1 MYISNYNLNVTCTFQ
16 TVFDKSLSTSDN
28 IKNHLN
34 KNFPSEK
41 ISTLN
46 KQYSNK
52 STPEKKE
59 LTLMELKEIVMKSS
73 VHKNV
78 LVFYNILSEIL
89 LVMSGEMSN
98 KLLVGAKHVFC
109 VHMQTLRENSTK
121 FELDKMGLKIK
132 LVRAYIFLFSRL
144 FKKLITIINKRWN
157 INLKENMYVINT
169 NKNLE
174 HFIELQ
180 TKILDT
186 NFDLKYINSIP
197 DEFESLND
205 VTIDHDSLKSENEYF
220 ATPVIEF
227 SNMIKLLENT
237 NV

>member
-16 TVFDKSLSTSDN
+16 KVFDKSLSISDN

-98 KLLVGAKHVFC
+98 KLHVGAKHVFC

-132 LVRAYIFLFSRL
+132 LVRVYIFLFSRL

-174 HFIELQ
+174 HFIELH